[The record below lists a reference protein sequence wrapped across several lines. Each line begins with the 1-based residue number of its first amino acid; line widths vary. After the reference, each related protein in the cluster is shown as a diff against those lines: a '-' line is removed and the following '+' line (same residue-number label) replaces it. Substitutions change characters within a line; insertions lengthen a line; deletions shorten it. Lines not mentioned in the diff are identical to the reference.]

1 MLEFPKLDR
10 PQEPH
15 RCCSHVTAAVA
26 ELGFAKGRPTTRIEA
41 VGLGLIRR
49 GRGTQE
55 IRLEVAHQLQLLGN
69 TFGLQPREMPYFQRI
84 SGADDLSR
92 EFWVFR

>member
-10 PQEPH
+10 PKEPH
-15 RCCSHVTAAVA
+15 RCCSHVTAALFKGRREFAVA
-26 ELGFAKGRPTTRIEA
+26 ELGFAKGRPKTRIEA

-55 IRLEVAHQLQLLGN
+55 ARLEAAHQLQLLGN
-69 TFGLQPREMPYFQRI
+69 TFGLQPREMP
-84 SGADDLSR
+84 
-92 EFWVFR
+92 